1 MFVYHLPPLHL
12 KRGERATAPIFTAEV
27 PYRDI
32 YTWDL
37 RLQRQVNDQAP
48 SGAGVNSPLALA
60 KNEVWHQV
68 VLTNKTDQ
76 PWTTGAAMLLEDG
89 VPLGQELLT
98 YTSRGAETRVPIT
111 VAVDVRGNYSEEE
124 TGREQDALT
133 WGRNRYTRVTKQAT
147 LELHNHKTTAIE
159 AEITFRFGG
168 KTVEASEK
176 GTITLDSFNAS
187 DWTDHHGDQSV
198 NNSSTV
204 RWTVKLEP
212 RRTFRPSVTYHYYV
226 RQY

>member
-1 MFVYHLPPLHL
+1 
-12 KRGERATAPIFTAEV
+12 
-27 PYRDI
+27 
-32 YTWDL
+32 
-37 RLQRQVNDQAP
+37 

-159 AEITFRFGG
+159 AEITF
-168 KTVEASEK
+168 
-176 GTITLDSFNAS
+176 
-187 DWTDHHGDQSV
+187 
-198 NNSSTV
+198 
-204 RWTVKLEP
+204 
-212 RRTFRPSVTYHYYV
+212 
-226 RQY
+226 